1 MQRTRVFIL
10 LLLLSAAAAVVASVK
25 LDNSRV
31 AAIASQRDLSICR
44 ADLADL
50 SRWQSTPGSPT
61 AASGDDHPFNKDIR
75 IAAIAAGI
83 PNELASVEVGQ
94 PVRFEEGD
102 YLEMPLFLRLNAVTL
117 RQLTTFIHQLS
128 QNDSRLRAK
137 MIELS
142 VPTEPAPQPNR
153 ATRAPQAESWTADLT
168 LARLSYAPKPRG
180 NP

>member
-1 MQRTRVFIL
+1 MQSTRLLIL
-10 LLLLSAAAAVVASVK
+10 LLLLSAIAAVVAYAK
-25 LDNSRV
+25 LDNSRD

-50 SRWQSTPGSPT
+50 SRWHSTPGS
-61 AASGDDHPFNKDIR
+61 AATTGDDRAFNKDIR

-94 PVRFEEGD
+94 PVRFEESD

-137 MIELS
+137 IIELS
-142 VPTEPAPQPNR
+142 VPTEIVPQPNR
-153 ATRAPQAESWTADLT
+153 QPRSSQAEFWTADLT
-168 LARLSYAPKPRG
+168 LARLSYSPKPRG
-180 NP
+180 HP

>member
-1 MQRTRVFIL
+1 MQSTRVLIL
-10 LLLLSAAAAVVASVK
+10 LLLLSAAAAIVAYVN
-25 LDNSRV
+25 LTNSRD
-31 AAIASQRDLSICR
+31 AAIASQRDLNICR

-50 SRWQSTPGSPT
+50 SRWQATPG
-61 AASGDDHPFNKDIR
+61 AAATSSGDDRAFNKDIR

-94 PVRFEEGD
+94 PVRFEESD

-117 RQLTTFIHQLS
+117 RQLTTFIHDLS
-128 QNDSRLRAK
+128 DNDPRLRAK

-142 VPTEPAPQPNR
+142 VPTDIGSQPNR
-153 ATRAPQAESWTADLT
+153 AARAAQGESWTADLT